1 MYRVTF
7 RRSAK
12 KALDSLP
19 KPVGDRIT
27 MAIAGLRHE
36 PRPPGC
42 RKIVGS
48 EDGFRIRVG
57 RYRVIYEVRD
67 KESLVVVMKV
77 VLRAE
82 RSYRGV

>member
-1 MYRVTF
+1 MYRVVF
-7 RRSAK
+7 RRIAK
-12 KALDSLP
+12 KSLDSLP
-19 KPVGDRIT
+19 KAIGDRIT
-27 MAIAGLRHE
+27 LAIAGLRQV

-42 RKIVGS
+42 RKVVGS

-57 RYRVIYEVRD
+57 RYRIIYEVRD
-67 KESLVVVMKV
+67 KQRLVVIMKV